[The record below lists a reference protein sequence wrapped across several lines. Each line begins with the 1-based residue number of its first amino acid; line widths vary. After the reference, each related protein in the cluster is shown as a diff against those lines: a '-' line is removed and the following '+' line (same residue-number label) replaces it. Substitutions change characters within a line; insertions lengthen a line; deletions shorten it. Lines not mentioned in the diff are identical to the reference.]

1 MFLATLHSCESVG
14 NTEFQSS
21 KASRLAGKKASEKTK
36 RNRNANYNGLKVG
49 AKGADCWW
57 VERLMVDGWWL
68 RLSRWC
74 QRPSRGCLGAK
85 VVSRG
90 CQGVAKLVPKEVSKG
105 CPSLCQGVAKEVS
118 KGAQGSAK
126 GWPTAHPGWPDYWA
140 GLRLAAVVAASACRE
155 PPTEPGRCPQPSKLT
170 AGASLNISIS
180 NQPS

>member
-21 KASRLAGKKASEKTK
+21 KASRLAGKKASEKPK

-90 CQGVAKLVPKEVSKG
+90 CQGVAKEVPRGGQVSAQGGFKGVPILMPRGGQRSFKGAPKEVPRG
-105 CPSLCQGVAKEVS
+105 GQLPIQDGRTIGQGW
-118 KGAQGSAK
+118 
-126 GWPTAHPGWPDYWA
+126 GW
-140 GLRLAAVVAASACRE
+140 R
-155 PPTEPGRCPQPSKLT
+155 Q
-170 AGASLNISIS
+170 
-180 NQPS
+180 